1 MYGSIKK
8 FKFTDNDKIQSYVKL
23 VNEEIIQPMEREICV
38 VHNLSSIN
46 DMTEVIFKE
55 VYLKF
60 DEQYNEDIKNME
72 SRTYHEIVYDSIH
85 QWFYDVEQ
93 KNRQWDRHS
102 YPEFVDEP
110 EPSEDE
116 KVRDVMKKVGDYWKD
131 RLDYNTEVSKPKED
145 NPKGD
150 PVKVFDWVRWE
161 KYEENNQTSMF
172 NQVLEYVYE
181 FYGVEDL
188 NDLTEEQLSSID
200 DFREKNCNPYYPMY
214 QSLGEIVR
222 SGE

>member
-46 DMTEVIFKE
+46 DMTEVIFKKI
-55 VYLKF
+55 YLKF
-60 DEQYNEDIKNME
+60 DEQYDEGISSDDNP
-72 SRTYHEIVYDSIH
+72 HEKVVYNSIEN
-85 QWFYDVEQ
+85 WFNDVEE
-93 KNRQWDRHS
+93 KNPDWNR
-102 YPEFVDEP
+102 YPESMDEP
-110 EPSEDE
+110 EPSE
-116 KVRDVMKKVGDYWKD
+116 
-131 RLDYNTEVSKPKED
+131 EVSEPKED

-150 PVKVFDWVRWE
+150 PLKVFDWVRWE

-172 NQVLEYVYE
+172 NQVLDYVTE
-181 FYGVEDL
+181 FYGVEDIT
-188 NDLTEEQLSSID
+188 DLTEEQLSSID

-214 QSLGEIVR
+214 QSLGEIV
-222 SGE
+222 SFND

>member
-46 DMTEVIFKE
+46 DMTEVIFKKI
-55 VYLKF
+55 YLKF
-60 DEQYNEDIKNME
+60 DEQYDEGISSDDNP
-72 SRTYHEIVYDSIH
+72 HEKVVYNSIEN
-85 QWFYDVEQ
+85 WFNDVEE
-93 KNRQWDRHS
+93 KNPDWNR
-102 YPEFVDEP
+102 YPESIDEP

-116 KVRDVMKKVGDYWKD
+116 EVRDTLNKLGDHWRDK
-131 RLDYNTEVSKPKED
+131 LDYTTEVSEPKED

-172 NQVLEYVYE
+172 NQVLDYVTE
-181 FYGVEDL
+181 FYGVEDIT
-188 NDLTEEQLSSID
+188 DLTEEQLSSID